1 MRRRRPADQCWR
13 RVSFLVALLIALIAI
28 GAPVGVGA
36 ADKRVVTDSA
46 GRRVEIPA
54 RVDRVFAAGGPAS
67 VLVYALAP
75 EKLVG
80 WNRPPSPEERAFLP
94 DRAATLPALGRLT
107 GRGNTA
113 NVEVVLAARP
123 DVIVD
128 YGTIN
133 PTYASLAD
141 QVQQQTG
148 VPYLLYDGS
157 LSAVRAVT
165 GALGEVLDA
174 RGPARDFARYADR
187 TLGEVDRRVARVPA
201 DKRPRVYYA
210 RGPKG
215 LETAAPG
222 SINVESL
229 DRMGARNVA
238 GEAAGHARLGSVSV
252 EQVLAGNPDVIVTVD
267 PGFAASIKSDKL
279 WKDIK
284 AVRERRVYLA
294 PLLPFPWVDSPPSVN
309 RLIGL
314 WWLGRALYPA
324 EFPEDIRSEARTFY
338 SLAYHRMPD
347 DRQLDALLGAPG
359 RSGP

>member
-1 MRRRRPADQCWR
+1 MRAPRPGA
-13 RVSFLVALLIALIAI
+13 VLAALLLVLLAGGGPYGHGI
-28 GAPVGVGA
+28 VA
-36 ADKRVVTDSA
+36 ADKRVITDSA

-54 RVDRVFAAGGPAS
+54 RVERVFAAGGPAS

-80 WNRPPSPEERAFLP
+80 WNRAPSPEERAFLP
-94 DRAATLPALGRLT
+94 DRAGALPTLGRLT

-113 NVEVVLAARP
+113 NVEVVLAAKP
-123 DVIVD
+123 DIIVD
-128 YGTIN
+128 YGTLN
-133 PTYASLAD
+133 PTYTSLAD

-157 LSAVRAVT
+157 LASVRTVFE
-165 GALGEVLDA
+165 ALGEVLDA
-174 RGPARDFARYADR
+174 RGPARDLARYGER
-187 TLGEVDRRVARVPA
+187 TLAEVDRRIARVPA

-238 GEAAGHARLGSVSV
+238 GDDAGRARLGSVSV
-252 EQVLAGNPDVIVTVD
+252 EQVLAWNPDVIVTID
-267 PGFAASIKSDKL
+267 PGFAASVKGDPL
-279 WKDIK
+279 WRDVK
-284 AVRERRVYLA
+284 AVREGRVYLA
-294 PLLPFPWVDSPPSVN
+294 PLVPFPWVDSPPSVN

-324 EFPEDIRSEARTFY
+324 EFPEDLRTEARTFY
-338 SLAYHRMPD
+338 GLAYHRTPD
-347 DRQLDALLGAPG
+347 DRQLDALLGASR
-359 RSGP
+359 RSTP